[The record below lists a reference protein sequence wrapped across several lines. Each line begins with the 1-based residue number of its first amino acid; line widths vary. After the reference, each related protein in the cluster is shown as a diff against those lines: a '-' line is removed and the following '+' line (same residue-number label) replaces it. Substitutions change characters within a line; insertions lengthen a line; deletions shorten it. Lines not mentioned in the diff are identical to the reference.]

1 MLNILTGKWNRNQKN
16 LQNTSCLSD
25 KDPAPYRLS
34 ESELKNTCCPHCHKQ
49 GTLVYSKSYF
59 RYFFSSAKDIEEDVR
74 ISIAVYYCPVCQTYH
89 SLFPE
94 DVCPFSHFSYSLIR
108 RIISYFNSH
117 GRLLAH
123 TARKFSISVKTLRH
137 LIAIWNQN
145 IDLFNRLFVESVSF
159 NMTANDLGFFC
170 DFMDARF
177 CAARSRLSLLQ
188 SQKGERG
195 GFMPEG
201 YWPVASRILAFLNNP
216 PNKKAPGHTG
226 WTGLLS
232 E

>member
-159 NMTANDLGFFC
+159 NMTANDLGFFL
-170 DFMDARF
+170 RF
-177 CAARSRLSLLQ
+177 YGCPFLCGQIKAFFTSV
-188 SQKGERG
+188 
-195 GFMPEG
+195 PEG
-201 YWPVASRILAFLNNP
+201 RKRRLYAGGVLASGEQNP
-216 PNKKAPGHTG
+216 
-226 WTGLLS
+226 GLP

>member
-94 DVCPFSHFSYSLIR
+94 DICPFSHFSYSLIR

-159 NMTANDLGFFC
+159 NMTANDLELFFAILWMPVFVRPDQGFLYFSPRREKEEALC
-170 DFMDARF
+170 R
-177 CAARSRLSLLQ
+177 
-188 SQKGERG
+188 RG
-195 GFMPEG
+195 TGQWRAES
-201 YWPVASRILAFLNNP
+201 WPS
-216 PNKKAPGHTG
+216 
-226 WTGLLS
+226 
-232 E
+232 